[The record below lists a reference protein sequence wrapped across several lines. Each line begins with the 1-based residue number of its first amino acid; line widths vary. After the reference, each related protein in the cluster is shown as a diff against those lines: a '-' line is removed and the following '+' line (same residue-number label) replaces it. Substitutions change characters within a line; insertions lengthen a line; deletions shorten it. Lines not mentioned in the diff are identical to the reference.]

1 MVEVVGRMLRH
12 PSCEH
17 QNVAARVSRVGGH
30 FLWIKVKHMQKEL
43 LHAIRQV
50 LYEAGNAPHFFD
62 FSDAERLNWM
72 IARAFALGS
81 ERKAKKTTKEK
92 GKSNDRG

>member
-1 MVEVVGRMLRH
+1 
-12 PSCEH
+12 
-17 QNVAARVSRVGGH
+17 VAGDNITMR
-30 FLWIKVKHMQKEL
+30 E
-43 LHAIRQV
+43 
-50 LYEAGNAPHFFD
+50 
-62 FSDAERLNWM
+62 M